1 MYVGLIR
8 KQTINYSIIISPSD
22 LPGYVGLNTTGNECS
37 TNCPTIPGGKGK
49 TLPTLTHSLTAS
61 VYAYNLPSPLFF
73 SSLLR
78 LMEC

>member
-49 TLPTLTHSLTAS
+49 TLPTLTHSLTHS
-61 VYAYNLPSPLFF
+61 LPLCTRITSPPLS
-73 SSLLR
+73 SSLVSFD
-78 LMEC
+78 